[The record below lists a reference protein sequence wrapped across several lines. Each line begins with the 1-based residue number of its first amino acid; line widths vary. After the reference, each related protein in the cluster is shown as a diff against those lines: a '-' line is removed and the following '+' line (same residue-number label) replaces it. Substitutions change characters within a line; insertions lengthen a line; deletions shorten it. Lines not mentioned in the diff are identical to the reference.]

1 MFKHEKSESSHL
13 ISTSKDKG
21 KKRKKDEVVKGSDQK
36 KPKKN
41 EDFFFCK
48 KPGHVTKRMY
58 KISRLVC

>member
-1 MFKHEKSESSHL
+1 MRNPKSAHL
-13 ISTSKDKG
+13 INTSKDKR
-21 KKRKKDEVVKGSDQK
+21 KKRKKDEAAKCPDQK
-36 KPKKN
+36 KRKKN